1 MYESRIRHLEKLHQ
15 DVDNRVDVM
24 EKTGLFNDTN
34 LNTLKKQ
41 RLEYRDELSRLRRL
55 QYEESQRV
63 DFEDDR

>member
-1 MYESRIRHLEKLHQ
+1 MYENRIRHLERLHQ

-24 EKTGLFNDTN
+24 EKTGVFNDTN

-55 QYEESQRV
+55 QYEESQQV
-63 DFEDDR
+63 NFEDDR